1 MSSDLKQTTKY
12 PIRINKY
19 LAQMGYT
26 TRRGAD
32 ILIQNG
38 DVLINGRPAVL
49 GDKVKENDDVQVKNI
64 KPISSFSYIAYNK
77 PKGVVTHGAQGNET
91 EIKDKIKKINPNL
104 EVFPVGRLDKNSH
117 GLIILTNDGRIVE
130 PLLSPDMPHEKEYK
144 VKVNE
149 RLRSDFAK
157 KMSSGVDIGGYV
169 TKPCKV
175 KKINRNT
182 FRIVLTEGKN
192 HQIKR
197 MCSVLGYT
205 VNELKRTRIMNI
217 KLKRLQP
224 NTLAYIKG
232 KELKTFLSH
241 LGVSN

>member
-1 MSSDLKQTTKY
+1 MSSDLKQTPKY

-38 DVLINGRPAVL
+38 DVFINGHPAVL

-149 RLRSDFAK
+149 RLRSDFAE
-157 KMSSGVDIGGYV
+157 KMSSGVDIGGYT

-197 MCSVLGYT
+197 MCSALGYT

-232 KELKTFLSH
+232 EELKNFLTH
-241 LGVSN
+241 LGISD